1 MIFTLSAFAI
11 VANTIMTQPRNVAL
25 GLLIVAL
32 GAPAY
37 LIWRRRRLSTAA
49 AVIAQN

>member
-1 MIFTLSAFAI
+1 
-11 VANTIMTQPRNVAL
+11 VAL

-37 LIWRRRRLSTAA
+37 LIWRRRRVAPA
-49 AVIAQN
+49 IAPP